1 MLFTGQAEHA
11 IDAKL
16 RLSLPKKH
24 RAQWDPE
31 THGESWYCVPWP
43 NGVLRLYPSKVF
55 QRLAEKSAE
64 SLTPNEDEGELEAT
78 LYGLAEMLTVDAQG
92 RIMLPK
98 EHLDM
103 TELGRAVVVVGVR
116 NRLEIHDQDAWQAER
131 ARRFADLPNLVRKV
145 DGK

>member
-24 RAQWDPE
+24 RAQWDPP
-31 THGESWYCVPWP
+31 TQGESWYCVPWP
-43 NGVLRLYPSKVF
+43 TGILRLYPSLVF
-55 QRLAEKSAE
+55 QRLAEQSAE
-64 SLTPNEDEGELEAT
+64 TLTPTEDQGELEAT

-116 NRLEIHDQDAWQAER
+116 NRLEVHDLDAWQAER
-131 ARRFADLPNLVRKV
+131 AKRFADLPNLVRKV
-145 DGK
+145 DGP

>member
-24 RAQWDPE
+24 RAQWDPQ
-31 THGESWYCVPWP
+31 TQGEAWYCVPWP
-43 NGVLRLYPSKVF
+43 TGILRLYPSKIF
-55 QRLAEKSAE
+55 QRLAESSAE
-64 SLTPNEDEGELEAT
+64 SLTPNEDQGELEAT

-103 TELGRAVVVVGVR
+103 TELGRSVVVVGVR
-116 NRLEIHDQDAWQAER
+116 NRLEVHDLDAWQAER

>member
-1 MLFTGQAEHA
+1 MLFTGHAEHS

-24 RAQWDPE
+24 RTQWDPE
-31 THGESWYCVPWP
+31 EQGDQWYCVPWP
-43 NGVLRLYPSKVF
+43 NGILRLYPAKTF
-55 QRLAEKSAE
+55 ERLAQLSAE

-78 LYGLAEMLTVDAQG
+78 LYGLAEMLTVDGQG

-98 EHLDM
+98 EHLEM
-103 TELGRAVVVVGVR
+103 TGLGRAVVVVGVR
-116 NRLEIHDQDAWQAER
+116 NRLEIHDQDGWQADR

-145 DGK
+145 DSK

>member
-1 MLFTGQAEHA
+1 MLFTGHAEHA
-11 IDAKL
+11 IDAKM

-24 RAQWDPE
+24 RAQWEPE
-31 THGESWYCVPWP
+31 TQGDAWYCVPWP
-43 NGVLRLYPSKVF
+43 NGSLRLYPSKLF
-55 QRLAEKSAE
+55 QRLAEQSAE
-64 SLTPNEDEGELEAT
+64 SLTPNEDQSELEAT

-98 EHLDM
+98 EHLEM
-103 TELGRAVVVVGVR
+103 TALGRAVVVVGVR
-116 NRLEIHDQDAWQAER
+116 NRLEIHDQDEWLAER

>member
-1 MLFTGQAEHA
+1 MLFTGHAEHA
-11 IDAKL
+11 IDAKM

-24 RAQWDPE
+24 RAQWEPE
-31 THGESWYCVPWP
+31 TQGDAWYCVPWP
-43 NGVLRLYPSKVF
+43 NGSLRLYPSKLF
-55 QRLAEKSAE
+55 QRLAEQSAE
-64 SLTPNEDEGELEAT
+64 SLTPNEDQSELEAT

-98 EHLDM
+98 EHLEM
-103 TELGRAVVVVGVR
+103 TGLGRAVVVVGVR
-116 NRLEIHDQDAWQAER
+116 NRLEIHDQDEWLAER